1 MLDDGK
7 FMSSIE
13 FVNFMARSGL
23 RTWTWMTRCR
33 STNEAKFIPMQ
44 PNVVGLVAGRGGENL
59 KRLKQL
65 PDVDSIEV
73 YTNDADGQFEG
84 RIHKQ
89 AGAHDRNCNG
99 SQSWEIARVS
109 CSVQCFVSCRDV
121 HTVCMEAWKH
131 FLSSSLPLF
140 RCSRRFGGHCNS
152 RGISTSRE
160 GSAENRTSTL
170 GIAFKAFFDI
180 FFGAMES
187 F

>member
-89 AGAHDRNCNG
+89 AGAHDRKWIIMEVKVGRLRVFHVRYSASFRVEMYIQYVWRHG
-99 SQSWEIARVS
+99 SIFYRPVCLFSDVRAGLVVIATPGAFQRV
-109 CSVQCFVSCRDV
+109 
-121 HTVCMEAWKH
+121 E
-131 FLSSSLPLF
+131 
-140 RCSRRFGGHCNS
+140 
-152 RGISTSRE
+152 RE
-160 GSAENRTSTL
+160 VRKIEHRL
-170 GIAFKAFFDI
+170 WV
-180 FFGAMES
+180 
-187 F
+187 

>member
-1 MLDDGK
+1 
-7 FMSSIE
+7 
-13 FVNFMARSGL
+13 
-23 RTWTWMTRCR
+23 
-33 STNEAKFIPMQ
+33 MQ

-89 AGAHDRNCNG
+89 AGAHDRKWSIMEVKVGRLRVFHVRYSASFRVEMYTHAVWRHG
-99 SQSWEIARVS
+99 SIFYLPVCLFS
-109 CSVQCFVSCRDV
+109 DV
-121 HTVCMEAWKH
+121 LAGLV
-131 FLSSSLPLF
+131 
-140 RCSRRFGGHCNS
+140 GHCNS

>member
-1 MLDDGK
+1 MATRRVVSERVASEDARSKNCHEPVAAYLTIPQSHEFEMLDDDK

-33 STNEAKFIPMQ
+33 STNEARFIPMQ
-44 PNVVGLVAGRGGENL
+44 PKVVGLVAGRGGENL

-89 AGAHDRNCNG
+89 AGADDRK
-99 SQSWEIARVS
+99 WIVMVE
-109 CSVQCFVSCRDV
+109 
-121 HTVCMEAWKH
+121 M
-131 FLSSSLPLF
+131 
-140 RCSRRFGGHCNS
+140 
-152 RGISTSRE
+152 
-160 GSAENRTSTL
+160 
-170 GIAFKAFFDI
+170 
-180 FFGAMES
+180 
-187 F
+187 